1 MSGFVPPIE
10 PLVDTCRF
18 FWQMGSVTHFHQVV
32 EAERRSWREIPHLLT
47 RVLQRTSAFRGSFVD
62 FFIIRFTDKNRPQ
75 SFPPTNPDGFS
86 FGWLNFK
93 AFWDVFKSLGKN

>member
-62 FFIIRFTDKNRPQ
+62 FFHHTIHRHQTSPII
-75 SFPPTNPDGFS
+75 PPTNPG
-86 FGWLNFK
+86 
-93 AFWDVFKSLGKN
+93 VFQLVG